1 MIKYTILIR
10 ITLFQISDKGEDVC
24 GWMDAVLYMLASDH
38 VLEAK
43 EDELGEFFNL
53 IFLLS
58 RVSQGVYR
66 GVLLSKFYLSSY
78 FNVHPCTYMYV
89 HYTAS
94 RRGQKLNFKNS
105 PP

>member
-1 MIKYTILIR
+1 MAKAMIKYTILIR
-10 ITLFQISDKGEDVC
+10 ITLYQISDKGENVW
-24 GWMDAVLYMLASDH
+24 GWVDAVLYMLASDH

-66 GVLLSKFYLSSY
+66 GVLLSKF
-78 FNVHPCTYMYV
+78 P
-89 HYTAS
+89 
-94 RRGQKLNFKNS
+94 K
-105 PP
+105 

>member
-1 MIKYTILIR
+1 MRKTIIKYTILIR

-66 GVLLSKFYLSSY
+66 GVLLSKF
-78 FNVHPCTYMYV
+78 P
-89 HYTAS
+89 
-94 RRGQKLNFKNS
+94 K
-105 PP
+105 

>member
-1 MIKYTILIR
+1 MAKTMIKYTILIR

-66 GVLLSKFYLSSY
+66 GVLLSKF
-78 FNVHPCTYMYV
+78 P
-89 HYTAS
+89 
-94 RRGQKLNFKNS
+94 K
-105 PP
+105 

>member
-1 MIKYTILIR
+1 MAKAMIKYTILIR
-10 ITLFQISDKGEDVC
+10 ITLYQISDKGEDVW
-24 GWMDAVLYMLASDH
+24 GGVDAVLYMLASDH

-66 GVLLSKFYLSSY
+66 GVLLSKF
-78 FNVHPCTYMYV
+78 P
-89 HYTAS
+89 
-94 RRGQKLNFKNS
+94 K
-105 PP
+105 

>member
-1 MIKYTILIR
+1 M
-10 ITLFQISDKGEDVC
+10 FQISDKGEDVC

-66 GVLLSKFYLSSY
+66 GVLLSKF
-78 FNVHPCTYMYV
+78 P
-89 HYTAS
+89 
-94 RRGQKLNFKNS
+94 K
-105 PP
+105 